1 MAGSL
6 KTFIDTVKDQGGFS
20 ISNNFD
26 LEFNFNSG
34 SQLINRLSDG
44 GIKFGNDTS
53 SGTLL
58 KILCDE
64 AQLPNIQAA
73 TGQITGRFLGEGQ
86 INYPHTKLY
95 SDFQLGWL
103 CDANMLPLKFLNLW
117 YGFIFQDY
125 DTKGKEIKPT
135 ITSGKSL
142 DQLKGNSGAL
152 NNSNALLQKSVRL
165 NYPEDYMCNIVITK
179 TERGAKAPN
188 ERASI
193 SYTMIDAF
201 PYAIDA
207 VPMSYGA
214 SQITKVTA
222 NFYYAKHSVVYNK
235 LK

>member
-6 KTFIDTVKDQGGFS
+6 KTFIDTVGNQGGFS

-26 LEFNFNSG
+26 LEFNFNS
-34 SQLINRLSDG
+34 SSELINRLSSG
-44 GIKFGNDTS
+44 GIKLSGE

-125 DTKGKEIKPT
+125 DTKGKAISPVV
-135 ITSGKSL
+135 TSGKSL

-152 NNSNALLQKSVRL
+152 NNNNTLLQKSVRL
-165 NYPEDYMCNIVITK
+165 NYPENYMCNIVVTK
-179 TERGAKAPN
+179 TERGKNAPN

-193 SYTMIDAF
+193 AYTMIDAF

-207 VPMSYGA
+207 VPLSYGA

-222 NFYYAKHSVVYNK
+222 NFYYSKHSVVYNN
-235 LK
+235 LQ